1 LDHGKTHGK
10 ISENHEKIMGKIHG
24 KNTRG
29 NIFGEND
36 DFLEWENVGIGLP
49 KRVDFPKEHG
59 VFFQV

>member
-1 LDHGKTHGK
+1 
-10 ISENHEKIMGKIHG
+10 MGKIHG

-59 VFFQV
+59 VFFQVWSRLKIVI